1 MKVFRRVTP
10 EDNLDEYQRIPY
22 HIVFACK
29 FDLRRKARL
38 VCGGN
43 HTKIPKEDVYSG
55 VVSLDTVRLGFQI
68 AEMNGLQACAADI
81 GTAFLYGNTKEKV
94 YIIAGK
100 EFGEL
105 AGQPLIIQQGLYGLR
120 SSAARFH
127 EHLASRIRDLGFTPS
142 KADPDLYIREKE
154 DHHEMIATYVDD
166 LLIWSKDAMSLIEQ
180 FKKTYV
186 LKGVGAP
193 EYYLGGNVE
202 RPIDGYWDKL
212 GITTAISARTYIK
225 NSIERF
231 EKLFERELSKENLPM
246 SPGDHP
252 ELDDSTLCTP
262 EQATKFRSLVG
273 SANWII
279 TLGRFD
285 VSFSV
290 QSLARFSMAPRMGH
304 LTRMLKV
311 FGYLK
316 ARPHGRIIFDNS
328 FPDHSKFSVD
338 NDVNWTDFYPEA
350 EEDVPTDMPKAFGG
364 PARITCYVD
373 ADYAHCKLTRRSVTG
388 IVLFVN
394 NTPIRWMSKR
404 QKTVE
409 TSTYGSELVAA
420 RMAVDMIIE
429 MRYILCML
437 GVNVKAQS
445 LLLGDNMS
453 VVLNTT
459 LPSSQ
464 LKKKHNAV
472 AYHRVREAIAAGIVK
487 FAHVDSKENVSDI
500 MTKSV
505 DKATFYHLTKKCLFR
520 VPPNMKPTA

>member
-1 MKVFRRVTP
+1 
-10 EDNLDEYQRIPY
+10 
-22 HIVFACK
+22 
-29 FDLRRKARL
+29 
-38 VCGGN
+38 
-43 HTKIPKEDVYSG
+43 
-55 VVSLDTVRLGFQI
+55 
-68 AEMNGLQACAADI
+68 
-81 GTAFLYGNTKEKV
+81 
-94 YIIAGK
+94 
-100 EFGEL
+100 
-105 AGQPLIIQQGLYGLR
+105 
-120 SSAARFH
+120 
-127 EHLASRIRDLGFTPS
+127 
-142 KADPDLYIREKE
+142 
-154 DHHEMIATYVDD
+154 
-166 LLIWSKDAMSLIEQ
+166 MSLIKE

-186 LKGVGAP
+186 LKGVGSP

-202 RPIDGYWDKL
+202 HPIDGYWDKM
-212 GITTAISARTYIK
+212 GVTTAISAKTYIK

-231 EKLFERELSKENLPM
+231 EKLFERELSKENLPI
-246 SPGDHP
+246 SQGDHP
-252 ELDDSTLCTP
+252 ELDNSPLCSP
-262 EQATKFRSLVG
+262 AQATKFRSLIG
-273 SANWII
+273 SANWLI

-285 VSFSV
+285 IAFAV

-304 LTRMLKV
+304 LNRMIKV

-316 ARPHGRIIFDNS
+316 ARPNGRIIFDNS
-328 FPDHSKFSVD
+328 YPDHSKFATNS
-338 NDVNWTDFYPEA
+338 DVNWNDFYPDA
-350 EEDVPTDMPKAFGG
+350 EEAIPTVMPKAFGN
-364 PARITCYVD
+364 PVRITCYVD

-394 NTPIRWMSKR
+394 NTPIRWLSKR

-420 RMAVDMIIE
+420 RMAIDMIIE
-429 MRYILCML
+429 MRYILRML
-437 GVNVKAQS
+437 GVKFEPQS

-487 FAHVDSKENVSDI
+487 FAHVDSKENVADI

-520 VPPNMKPTA
+520 IPPNMKPET